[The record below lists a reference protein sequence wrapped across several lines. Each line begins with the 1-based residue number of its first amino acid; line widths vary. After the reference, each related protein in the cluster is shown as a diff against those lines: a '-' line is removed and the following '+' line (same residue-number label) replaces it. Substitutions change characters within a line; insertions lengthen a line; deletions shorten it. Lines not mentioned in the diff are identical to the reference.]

1 MAQVP
6 AGVILCGGQ
15 ASRFGGD
22 KARAALAG
30 ASLLQ
35 HVARRVAPQVS
46 ELFLSA
52 QADTPLPD
60 ELDARLVPDA
70 VQRHRG
76 PLAGLY
82 SALEYLQGEATADWL
97 LLCPCDA
104 PFVPRDL
111 AARLAASVTG
121 KDCLVAAARYDG
133 VVQPTFSLWS
143 LETLPAVRRTV
154 LDQGA
159 GGLMRMLDGLQ
170 HACVDWPA
178 AEPPPFFNVNTPADL
193 AEAERLL
200 DAAGAS
206 GRH

>member
-1 MAQVP
+1 MARLP

-35 HVARRVAPQVS
+35 HVARRIAPQVS

-52 QADTPLPD
+52 QADTPLPGGI
-60 ELDARLVPDA
+60 DAKLIPDA
-70 VQRHRG
+70 VRRHRG

-82 SALEYLQGEATADWL
+82 SALEYLHGEAAADWL

-104 PFVPRDL
+104 PFVPGDL

-143 LETLPAVRRTV
+143 VKALPAVRRTV
-154 LDQGA
+154 LDLGA
-159 GGLMRMLDGLQ
+159 GGLMRMLDALQ
-170 HACVDWPA
+170 HTCVDWPA

-193 AEAERLL
+193 ADAERLL